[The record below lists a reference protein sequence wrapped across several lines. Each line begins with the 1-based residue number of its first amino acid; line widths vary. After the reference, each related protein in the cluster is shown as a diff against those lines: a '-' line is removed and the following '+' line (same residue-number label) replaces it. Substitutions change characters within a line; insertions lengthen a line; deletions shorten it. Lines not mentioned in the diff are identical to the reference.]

1 MFLISN
7 CYKMNDRSGNV
18 KVALII
24 DRFGMGNAPEELS
37 HTLLKNYLTLIISE
51 QRIPAYICMY
61 GEGVKVACKNSGF
74 TDELVKLES
83 MGSKIVIC
91 KTCLIFY
98 NLLDKVETGSV
109 GTMLDIIDIQHNS
122 TKLIKL

>member
-1 MFLISN
+1 MKRLSTSVNQIAIFERVIH
-7 CYKMNDRSGNV
+7 
-18 KVALII
+18 ALKAIETTPI
-24 DRFGMGNAPEELS
+24 ATVSELRKTALS
-37 HTLLKNYLTLIISE
+37 DLSLRTAQRYLKGLE
-51 QRIPAYICMY
+51 QAGYI
-61 GEGVKVACKNSGF
+61 KRKDSGF

-109 GTMLDIIDIQHNS
+109 GTMLDIIDIQYNS